1 MIEELL
7 LKLTNIRDNLKTV
20 TSDNVTLY
28 IFKFGEKIKL
38 LLSSFV
44 EKAEGLNKK
53 MDNLSDE
60 FLGARKDYH
69 FVQDI
74 TYFQANKNK
83 FDLLYKDFMNLNDEL
98 MTILLNLE
106 NMRIKNII
114 SVNLDEKINTIE
126 EDLKDINSDIVQII
140 KALQSAEE
148 RINNLEF
155 SFEEFGANV
164 KKIIDDIYNS
174 SLTINDL
181 KSLNSKINS
190 IDMRLSEIPKLVI
203 K

>member
-1 MIEELL
+1 
-7 LKLTNIRDNLKTV
+7 
-20 TSDNVTLY
+20 
-28 IFKFGEKIKL
+28 
-38 LLSSFV
+38 
-44 EKAEGLNKK
+44 
-53 MDNLSDE
+53 
-60 FLGARKDYH
+60 
-69 FVQDI
+69 
-74 TYFQANKNK
+74 
-83 FDLLYKDFMNLNDEL
+83 
-98 MTILLNLE
+98 
-106 NMRIKNII
+106 MRIKNII